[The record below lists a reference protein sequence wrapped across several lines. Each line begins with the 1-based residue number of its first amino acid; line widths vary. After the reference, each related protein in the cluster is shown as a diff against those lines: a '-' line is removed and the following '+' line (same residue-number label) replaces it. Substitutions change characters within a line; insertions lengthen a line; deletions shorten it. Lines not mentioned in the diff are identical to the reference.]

1 MNSSRRSRLL
11 WLGIGLVALAVVFI
25 ASLGIGAKPLPMQVV
40 IDSLFGTATGPEA
53 TIVVQS
59 RLPRALIGIFGGAA
73 LGISGALMQTLTRN
87 PLADPGIIGVNA
99 GAGLAVTFGFAF
111 AGITQPY
118 SLFAYSF
125 AGALLTA
132 LLVHLISIKG
142 AARPDPLRFVLAG
155 LTVGAMMSG
164 ISSAIALLQPQV
176 FNRMRFW
183 MAGSLD
189 VGDLTLVLAAIPLIC
204 VGCLVALALS
214 RSVNALEMGVDTA
227 ALLGTNPVKTQA
239 ATLLTVALLSGTVT
253 AVAGPIG
260 FVGLMIPYI
269 ARWAVGPD
277 LRWMLPFAF
286 LYAPVLLLCSDIA
299 GRLIA
304 AGELR
309 VSIVTAF
316 IGAPVLIL
324 LARGRTAGRAAF
336 R

>member
-1 MNSSRRSRLL
+1 MKATRLI
-11 WLGIGLVALAVVFI
+11 WLSIGLITLVVIFVV
-25 ASLGIGAKPLPMQVV
+25 SLGIGAKPLPLQVV
-40 IDSLFGTATGPEA
+40 IDSLLGRDDGPDGT
-53 TIVVQS
+53 IILQS
-59 RLPRALIGIFGGAA
+59 RLPRALIGLFGGAA

-87 PLADPGIIGVNA
+87 PLADPGIVGVNA
-99 GAGLAVTFGFAF
+99 GAGLAVTLGFAF
-111 AGITQPY
+111 AGISQPHV
-118 SLFAYSF
+118 LFAYSF
-125 AGALLTA
+125 AGALATA

-142 AARPDPLRFVLAG
+142 VAKPDPVRFILAG
-155 LTVGAMMSG
+155 LAVGAMMSG
-164 ISSAIALLQPQV
+164 ISSGIALLQPAV

-204 VGCLVALALS
+204 IACVIALALA
-214 RSVNALEMGVDTA
+214 RPLNALEMGDDMA
-227 ALLGTNPVKTQA
+227 ASLGTNPLKTQT

-277 LRWMLPFAF
+277 LRWMLPFSF
-286 LYAPVLLLCSDIA
+286 IYAPILLLCSDIA
-299 GRLIA
+299 GRLIV

-316 IGAPVLIL
+316 IGAPVLII
-324 LARGRTAGRAAF
+324 LARGNSTARTAMR
-336 R
+336 

>member
-1 MNSSRRSRLL
+1 MKAGRLI
-11 WLGIGLVALAVVFI
+11 WLGIGLIALALLFVV
-25 ASLGIGAKPLPMQVV
+25 SLGIGAKPLPLQVV
-40 IDSLFGTATGPEA
+40 IDSLLGRVDGPDS
-53 TIVVQS
+53 TIILQS
-59 RLPRALIGIFGGAA
+59 RLPRALIGLFGGAA

-87 PLADPGIIGVNA
+87 PLADPGIVGINA
-99 GAGLAVTFGFAF
+99 GAGLAVTLGFAF
-111 AGITQPY
+111 AGISQPHV
-118 SLFAYSF
+118 LFAYSF
-125 AGALLTA
+125 AGALATA
-132 LLVHLISIKG
+132 MLVHLISIKG
-142 AARPDPLRFVLAG
+142 VAKPDPVRFILAG
-155 LTVGAMMSG
+155 LAVGAMMSG
-164 ISSAIALLQPQV
+164 ISSGIALLQPAV

-204 VGCLVALALS
+204 IGCIAALVLARPL
-214 RSVNALEMGVDTA
+214 NALEMGDDMA
-227 ALLGTNPVKTQA
+227 ASLGTNPLKTQT

-277 LRWMLPFAF
+277 LRWMLPFSF
-286 LYAPVLLLCSDIA
+286 LYAPILLLCSDIA
-299 GRLIA
+299 GRLIV

-324 LARGRTAGRAAF
+324 LARGNSTARTALQ
-336 R
+336 

>member
-1 MNSSRRSRLL
+1 MNSLRKNRLL
-11 WLGIGLVALAVVFI
+11 WLGAGLIVLTAVFI
-25 ASLGIGAKPLPMQVV
+25 ASLRIGAKPLSLQIV
-40 IDSLFGTATGPEA
+40 INSLLGRIEGPES
-53 TIVVQS
+53 TIVLQS
-59 RLPRALIGIFGGAA
+59 RLPRALIGLFGGAA
-73 LGISGALMQTLTRN
+73 LGVSGALMQTLTRN
-87 PLADPGIIGVNA
+87 PLADPGIVGVNA
-99 GAGLAVTFGFAF
+99 GAGLTVTLGFAF

-118 SLFAYSF
+118 SLFAFSF
-125 AGALLTA
+125 AGALATA
-132 LLVHLISIKG
+132 ILVHLISIRG
-142 AARPDPLRFVLAG
+142 LARPDPVRFILAG
-155 LTVGAMMSG
+155 LAVGAMMGG
-164 ISSAIALLQPQV
+164 ISSAIALLQPSV

-189 VGDLTLVLAAIPLIC
+189 VGDLTLVLAAIPLIV
-204 VGCLVALALS
+204 VGCLAAMILA
-214 RSVNALEMGVDTA
+214 RPINALEMGNDTA
-227 ALLGTNPVKTQA
+227 TALGTNPLRTQT

-269 ARWAVGPD
+269 ARWTVGPD

-286 LYAPVLLLCSDIA
+286 LYAPILLLCSDIA
-299 GRLIA
+299 GRVIV

-324 LARGRTAGRAAF
+324 LARGQTADRSAL